1 MNFKFGII
9 NIVFELVKPSC
20 VISERI
26 DSCASIVTCLFV
38 QTQFNSIITFL
49 LFKFR

>member
-20 VISERI
+20 VIAGLI
-26 DSCASIVTCLFV
+26 DSCGSIVTC
-38 QTQFNSIITFL
+38 
-49 LFKFR
+49 